1 MDHFLPFNNLKKQ
14 NFEKMKKSQEISLC
28 TSVPKNMIICYTVP
42 EIQRVTDVIFI
53 FHFGLFFVLY
63 PSNNPKNQNLKKK
76 KKRKKTPGDIIVLH
90 MCTKKYDHMM
100 YVSWDMVRDR
110 QTEGKKWHIEVGA
123 PPNNKGS
130 CSYLSYNQIFVW
142 KTCFRVMRW

>member
-1 MDHFLPFNNLKKQ
+1 
-14 NFEKMKKSQEISLC
+14 MKKSQEILSLC

-76 KKRKKTPGDIIVLH
+76 KKEKKRLEISSFYICVPKSMIT
-90 MCTKKYDHMM
+90 
-100 YVSWDMVRDR
+100 
-110 QTEGKKWHIEVGA
+110 
-123 PPNNKGS
+123 
-130 CSYLSYNQIFVW
+130 
-142 KTCFRVMRW
+142 

>member
-1 MDHFLPFNNLKKQ
+1 MVPEKWSMMDRICLNFGPFLPFNNLKKQ
-14 NFEKMKKSQEISLC
+14 NFEKMKKSQEILSLC

-76 KKRKKTPGDIIVLH
+76 KKKKNAWRYHRFTYVYQKVWSHDVRFLRYGARQTDGRKKVTYRGGCP
-90 MCTKKYDHMM
+90 T
-100 YVSWDMVRDR
+100 
-110 QTEGKKWHIEVGA
+110 
-123 PPNNKGS
+123 
-130 CSYLSYNQIFVW
+130 
-142 KTCFRVMRW
+142 

>member
-1 MDHFLPFNNLKKQ
+1 MGHFLPFNNLKKQ
-14 NFEKMKKSQEISLC
+14 NFEKMKKSQEILSLC

-76 KKRKKTPGDIIVLH
+76 KKEKKRLEISSFYICVPKSMITWCTFPEIWCATDRRKEKSDIQRWVPHLIIKGV
-90 MCTKKYDHMM
+90 
-100 YVSWDMVRDR
+100 
-110 QTEGKKWHIEVGA
+110 A
-123 PPNNKGS
+123 P
-130 CSYLSYNQIFVW
+130 
-142 KTCFRVMRW
+142 T